1 MSIAIVLS
9 VVRLDYKKKTGD
21 EVHANVLTLGHLPRN
36 DYEAKGRSGMV
47 VKEFYIRDTDEQF
60 GDMEWVD
67 GELFDMDYL
76 EDRFGRCHLLRCQSV
91 CTFQTLDKLFSEE
104 VKT

>member
-1 MSIAIVLS
+1 MSLAIVLS

-47 VKEFYIRDTDEQF
+47 VKEFYIRDTDDQF
-60 GDMEWVD
+60 SHFEWVD
-67 GELFDMDYL
+67 GELLEMDYL
-76 EDRFGRCHLLRCQSV
+76 EDRFGRCHLMRCQSV
-91 CTFQTLDKLFSEE
+91 GSGHSLDKLFGEGG
-104 VKT
+104 